1 MTEKRIHR
9 EIVMKIGILSDT
21 HGLLRDKVMEAL
33 TGVDHIIHAGDIDR
47 QEVIDSLE
55 SVAPVTVVRGN
66 ADKDWAGDIP
76 VTASIDLSGKRFFII
91 HNKGKI
97 DSGLSGYDVIVY
109 GHSHKFSCVEKDGQI
124 WLNPGCCGKRKS
136 GQEISLAIAE
146 ITGEEIHFDKIV
158 IDRSSSETSSIPKN
172 IDSIIRKA
180 MRLTDKGRSAE
191 DIARSC
197 SISLSLADD
206 ICRMYLT
213 HPGIDVAGIL
223 QRIEGK

>member
-1 MTEKRIHR
+1 MR
-9 EIVMKIGILSDT
+9 IGILSDT
-21 HGLLRDKVMEAL
+21 HGLLREEVKTAL
-33 TGVDHIIHAGDIDR
+33 AGVDRIIHSGDIDR

-55 SVAPVTVVRGN
+55 DIAPVTAVRGN
-66 ADKDWAGDIP
+66 ADKDWAEHIP
-76 VTASIDLSGKRFFII
+76 VTASIDLSGKRIYVI

-97 DSGLSGYDVIVY
+97 DSDLSGYDVIVY
-109 GHSHKFSCVEKDGQI
+109 GHSNKYSCVEKNGQI
-124 WLNPGCCGKRKS
+124 WFNPGCCGKRKP

-146 ITGEEIHFDKIV
+146 ITGEDIIFEKVV
-158 IDRSSSETSSIPKN
+158 IDNSGPVIDSSSLPKN

-180 MRLTDKGRSAE
+180 MKLTDKGKGAE

-197 SISLSLADD
+197 NISPALADD

-223 QRIEGK
+223 QRIEGR